1 MNARSRE
8 GKPKS
13 RLAGQSRQT
22 RAMEAEFER
31 DLNVSAEP
39 EPEDR
44 PNSSKPEL
52 DSLPPIEIGFSS
64 APASADSPAA
74 PPAAAAPAPSKSPP
88 AGVGDSKTPPKI
100 DTRTKEQKQAGD
112 RLLEK
117 LKGEN
122 PTIRPPSPARSSA
135 RVPNSARSAKN
146 SARSPRSSSARTP
159 RAASPTPR
167 ASFDS
172 ARYSS
177 STGFSSARVSRSSR
191 AEGLWDD
198 TPYKPRPPALR
209 GLNVHCGSASP
220 HRTRGHLEAWARDES
235 VYNVRF
241 NSWSS
246 IEGRFHVPERAE
258 DAPER
263 VLLAGQRRKDYMNR
277 FYDKFAGR

>member
-1 MNARSRE
+1 
-8 GKPKS
+8 
-13 RLAGQSRQT
+13 
-22 RAMEAEFER
+22 MEAEFER

-64 APASADSPAA
+64 APAPADSNAA
-74 PPAAAAPAPSKSPP
+74 PPAAAAPVPSKSPP
-88 AGVGDSKTPPKI
+88 AGVGDTKTPPKI
-100 DTRTKEQKQAGD
+100 DSRTKEQKQAGD

-117 LKGEN
+117 LKREN
-122 PTIRPPSPARSSA
+122 PTIRPPSPARSAKS
-135 RVPNSARSAKN
+135 SARSPRSS
-146 SARSPRSSSARTP
+146 SARTPRSSSARTP

-177 STGFSSARVSRSSR
+177 STGFSTARSSRSSR
-191 AEGLWDD
+191 SEGLWDD

-246 IEGRFHVPERAE
+246 FEGRFHVPERAE

-263 VLLAGQRRKDYMNR
+263 VLLAGQRRQDYMNR
-277 FYDKFAGR
+277 FYDKFAAR